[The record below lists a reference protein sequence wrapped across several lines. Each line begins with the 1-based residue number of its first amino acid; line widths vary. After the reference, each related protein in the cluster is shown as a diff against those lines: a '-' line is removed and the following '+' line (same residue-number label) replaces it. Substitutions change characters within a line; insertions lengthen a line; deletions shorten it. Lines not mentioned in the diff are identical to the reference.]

1 MQRARGR
8 PARLSRGQLIEAALR
23 LFEAEGLAGVTMA
36 RVAEAVDS
44 SPMALYRHVRS
55 REDLLEAMLD
65 ALLGRLELELPAA
78 TPWQQNVR
86 EWMTR
91 VRAFFL
97 AHPRI
102 VTLLQLEPGHYL
114 SPPWIRAVG
123 ELITP
128 LRAAG
133 LSDAALARALQWTSR
148 MTLGSVLQEIPA
160 PIADTAALIGGLG
173 RLEGEESLRWVEV
186 LPALERLDDDRFFAL
201 VQDETIRMLEGWLAA
216 PGSRS
221 DAASASVP
229 VPASDPNAN
238 EEML

>member
-8 PARLSRGQLIEAALR
+8 PARLTREQLLEAALR
-23 LFEAEGLAGVTMA
+23 LFEAEGLGGVTMA
-36 RVAEAVDS
+36 RIAEAVDS

-55 REDLLEAMLD
+55 REDLLEAMLA
-65 ALLGRLELELPAA
+65 ALLGRLELELPAES
-78 TPWQQNVR
+78 PWPQNVC
-86 EWMTR
+86 EWMAR

-102 VTLLQLEPGHYL
+102 VTLLQLEPGHDL

-123 ELITP
+123 ELIPP

-133 LSDAALARALQWTSR
+133 LSDAALARALQWISR
-148 MTLGSVLQEIPA
+148 VTLGSVLQEISS

-173 RLEGEESLRWVEV
+173 RLEGEESLRWVEI

-201 VQDETIRMLEGWLAA
+201 VQDETVRMLERWLAA

-221 DAASASVP
+221 GTVSDSASRP
-229 VPASDPNAN
+229 DAHAN
-238 EEML
+238 EEES